1 MPPSAGRPDDFN
13 EDDFEEYNPH
23 PYLGGYDIAL
33 TYGDPLPPSSATCYP
48 ISSSASPPSEQT
60 TPPPPHATTPTF
72 DHGLPEKYQPE
83 PFPSPDLF
91 RSWPYSTWEDRQIY
105 HGDAEAG
112 GGWNGWRRALDY
124 LFGHAQGYGE
134 MRVGVDSDGIPIY
147 ANKKLGGAESVV
159 VEVEPAPV
167 QRLEFYHPDSR
178 AASCY
183 GETTEE
189 RHGYENPVL
198 AYNKHY
204 SEGAL
209 PVAIDPNESVWHQK
223 LSHHEAYRDQA
234 FDERDHVTAFFGG
247 AAVAYDRHHY
257 EQPLHLQVEPIETA
271 RSRRS
276 SCSEEVYQESTC
288 SKSDW
293 KNSMSYYDDRDNESS
308 FFASSSFAY
317 DRYSHKPSDHVE
329 LEPFKPTW
337 PQNTGYYEVYEN
349 EESPKL
355 NWNSM
360 LIGDEGDKT
369 TISEAPSYSIQSQY
383 YEQAQSAQLEPYKAT
398 WSQWPSYYE
407 AHNEHGSDWH
417 LDPFPN
423 FSE

>member
-1 MPPSAGRPDDFN
+1 MTSRS
-13 EDDFEEYNPH
+13 
-23 PYLGGYDIAL
+23 L
-33 TYGDPLPPSSATCYP
+33 TAIPCPPSSATCYP
-48 ISSSASPPSEQT
+48 ISSSAFPPSEQP

-72 DHGLPEKYQPE
+72 DHGLPENYQPE

-91 RSWPYSTWEDRQIY
+91 RSWPYSTWEDRQVY

-134 MRVGVDSDGIPIY
+134 RRVGVDSYGIPIY
-147 ANKKLGGAESVV
+147 ANRKLGGAESVV

-167 QRLEFYHPDSR
+167 QRLEYYHPDSR
-178 AASCY
+178 ASCY

-189 RHGYENPVL
+189 ARGYENPVL

-204 SEGAL
+204 SEGGL

-223 LSHHEAYRDQA
+223 LSHHEAYQDQVHHSSA
-234 FDERDHVTAFFGG
+234 FDERDAVAAFFGSPG
-247 AAVAYDRHHY
+247 VAYDRHHY

-271 RSRRS
+271 WSRRS
-276 SCSEEVYQESTC
+276 SCGEVYQESAC

-293 KNSMSYYDDRDNESS
+293 NSTSYHDDRDNESS
-308 FFASSSFAY
+308 FFGSLGFAY
-317 DRYSHKPSDHVE
+317 DGYSHKPSDHVE
-329 LEPFKPTW
+329 LEPFKP
-337 PQNTGYYEVYEN
+337 EN
-349 EESPKL
+349 DESPEL

-360 LIGDEGDKT
+360 LFGDEGDKT
-369 TISEAPSYSIQSQY
+369 TFSEAPSYSIQSQY
-383 YEQAQSAQLEPYKAT
+383 YEQARCAQLEPCKAT

-407 AHNEHGSDWH
+407 AHNEQMPQAYEHCSDWH

>member
-1 MPPSAGRPDDFN
+1 MPPSAGRPVDFN

-167 QRLEFYHPDSR
+167 QRLECYHPDSVSWKYEPSPNNSR
-178 AASCY
+178 SLCIFGSHPNSDIVVRTELIDYEPLIWKSCIFLDSNV
-183 GETTEE
+183 GNLE
-189 RHGYENPVL
+189 
-198 AYNKHY
+198 
-204 SEGAL
+204 
-209 PVAIDPNESVWHQK
+209 
-223 LSHHEAYRDQA
+223 LS
-234 FDERDHVTAFFGG
+234 
-247 AAVAYDRHHY
+247 
-257 EQPLHLQVEPIETA
+257 
-271 RSRRS
+271 
-276 SCSEEVYQESTC
+276 
-288 SKSDW
+288 
-293 KNSMSYYDDRDNESS
+293 
-308 FFASSSFAY
+308 
-317 DRYSHKPSDHVE
+317 
-329 LEPFKPTW
+329 
-337 PQNTGYYEVYEN
+337 
-349 EESPKL
+349 
-355 NWNSM
+355 
-360 LIGDEGDKT
+360 
-369 TISEAPSYSIQSQY
+369 
-383 YEQAQSAQLEPYKAT
+383 
-398 WSQWPSYYE
+398 
-407 AHNEHGSDWH
+407 
-417 LDPFPN
+417 
-423 FSE
+423 